1 MKVMNKRAVLW
12 PTPKGDV
19 TVCSHCTPEEI
30 RSYKFDSQFG
40 SHAHYKSLYTRR
52 ESLENNAAQAGAN
65 VTLALSGGDKI
76 VGFGVLAYPEAG
88 ERWARLSDRLMMEV
102 KAIEVS
108 RSWRSA
114 GVAGGIVKQ
123 MLLYSEIENKIVYMV
138 GYSWTWDLDGTG
150 KSAQAYRKM
159 LIDLFEP
166 FGFQEYQTNEPNLC
180 LKAENVF
187 LGRVGKNIGQEQQS
201 NFKWLRFGI
210 YNNPTAA

>member
-1 MKVMNKRAVLW
+1 MEAMHKNAVLW
-12 PTPKGDV
+12 PTARGDV
-19 TVCSHCTPEEI
+19 AICSHCAAEEI
-30 RSYKFDSQFG
+30 RAYTFDSQFG
-40 SHAHYKSLYTRR
+40 SHAHYRSLYTRR
-52 ESLENNAAQAGAN
+52 ESLENIAARADAN
-65 VTLALSGGDKI
+65 VTLALVDGIRI

-88 ERWARLSDRLMMEV
+88 ERWASLGHRLMLEV

-114 GVAGGIVKQ
+114 GVAGGILKR
-123 MLLYSEIENKIVYMV
+123 MFFDSDIENKIVYMV

-150 KSAQAYRKM
+150 KSAQQYRKM

-180 LKAENVF
+180 LKAENIF
-187 LGRVGKNIGQEQQS
+187 LGRIGKKVSATQKE

-210 YNNPTAA
+210 YPDASS